1 MEEGTSRMERS
12 QVPVCE
18 KRPYEKPQIVHSE
31 EVEAL
36 AGVCDPAGGG
46 KQPGNVTCDVFR
58 S

>member
-1 MEEGTSRMERS
+1 MDEGKRRMERL
-12 QVPVCE
+12 PVSACE
-18 KRPYEKPQIVHSE
+18 KRPYEKPRIVHSE

-36 AGVCDPAGGG
+36 AGVCDPAANG